1 MPVARIA
8 DKCKMYDL
16 FTRLLNRLKKDRDME
31 GIMHLEE
38 SMHLEEC
45 IELWTDMEIEEMEQD
60 KNCDDNIRKMQN
72 ECSAWLDELGKV
84 VASSFKAKYK
94 KCI

>member
-1 MPVARIA
+1 MQLMPVARIA
-8 DKCKMYDL
+8 DKCKMYDF

-31 GIMHLEE
+31 GI
-38 SMHLEEC
+38 MHLEEC